1 LATAAI
7 GGWCLNDHQ
16 ERKMKNPRSE
26 TATAAQAL
34 QPKEIGRGTILAMA
48 IAAGAAV
55 ANLYYNQP
63 MLEIIEADM
72 GRAGV
77 SLVPTVTQLGYAA
90 GLFLLVP
97 LGDVLERRRLITLQ
111 FLALSVALVA
121 AALAP
126 TGWALVAASVL
137 IGLSATVA
145 QQIVPL
151 AAHLSHPDKRG
162 ATVGTVMAGVL
173 SGILLSR
180 TISGYIGSTFGW
192 REMFWLGAP
201 VALLAAVA
209 VRFTLPKSKPDGQAR
224 YGALLRS
231 LGSLWLEF
239 PALRL
244 AAFSQALV
252 FGSFSAFWT
261 ILAFRLQQPP
271 FGYGAEVA
279 GLFGLLGMVGVLA
292 APIAGRIADRRGPHE
307 VIAAGAALTLVSW
320 VIFGFWTSIAGLIV
334 GVMVLDFAMQSS
346 LVSNQHV
353 IFALRPEARSRINT
367 IFMGAMFLGGAVGS
381 ALVMALWPYG
391 WAAVCIGGG
400 LAGAAALVLQI
411 GNLRRRRTDA

>member
-1 LATAAI
+1 
-7 GGWCLNDHQ
+7 
-16 ERKMKNPRSE
+16 MKTLRSE
-26 TATAAQAL
+26 TASATRTQ
-34 QPKEIGRGTILAMA
+34 QSQPPKEIGRGTILAMA
-48 IAAGAAV
+48 VAAGAAV

-63 MLEIIEADM
+63 MLEMIETDI
-72 GRAGV
+72 GRTGV
-77 SLVPTVTQLGYAA
+77 SLVPMVTQLGYAA

-97 LGDVLERRRLITLQ
+97 LGDVQERRRLIILQ
-111 FLALSVALVA
+111 FLLLSVALVA

-126 TGWALVAASVL
+126 TGWALVAASML
-137 IGLSATVA
+137 IGLAATVA

-192 REMFWLGAP
+192 REMFWIGAP
-201 VALLAAVA
+201 IAFLAAVA
-209 VRFTLPKSKPDGQAR
+209 VRFTLPKSKPEGQAR
-224 YGALLRS
+224 YGELLRS
-231 LGSLWLEF
+231 LGGLWLEF

-244 AAFSQALV
+244 ASFTQALV
-252 FGSFSAFWT
+252 FASFSAFWT

-279 GLFGLLGMVGVLA
+279 GLFGLLGLVGVLA
-292 APIAGRIADRRGPHE
+292 APIAGKIADRRGPHE

-320 VIFGFWTSIAGLIV
+320 LIFGFWTSLSGLIV
-334 GVMVLDFAMQSS
+334 GVMVLDFAIQSS

-367 IFMGAMFLGGAVGS
+367 IFMGAMFLGGAAGS
-381 ALVMALWPYG
+381 AAVMALWPYG
-391 WAAVCIGGG
+391 WLAVSIGGG
-400 LAGAAALVLQI
+400 LAGAGAFVLQLA
-411 GNLRRRRTDA
+411 NLTRRAVH